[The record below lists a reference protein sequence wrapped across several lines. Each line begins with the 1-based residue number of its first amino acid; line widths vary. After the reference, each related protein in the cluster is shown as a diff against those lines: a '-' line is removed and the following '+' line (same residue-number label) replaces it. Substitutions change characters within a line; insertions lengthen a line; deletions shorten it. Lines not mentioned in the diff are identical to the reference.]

1 MSRCQ
6 NSMLAL
12 EVAVASTY
20 PIAASTHQETYGA
33 GKLDNH
39 AESDEVPPESHFRTP
54 LGAGLLAG

>member
-1 MSRCQ
+1 
-6 NSMLAL
+6 MLAL